1 MLIDD
6 ANVFDADAVVVVG
19 RGDRMGCFVYSFG
32 KFRRFARTHLVHLF
46 DECLLLSVM
55 TTTFDYISGSY

>member
-6 ANVFDADAVVVVG
+6 ANVFDADAVVVG
-19 RGDRMGCFVYSFG
+19 RGDRIGCFVYSFG
-32 KFRRFARTHLVHLF
+32 KFCRFARTHLVHLF

-55 TTTFDYISGSY
+55 TTTFDYNISGFY

>member
-6 ANVFDADAVVVVG
+6 ANVINADAVVVVG
-19 RGDRMGCFVYSFG
+19 RGDGIGFVYSFG

-46 DECLLLSVM
+46 NE
-55 TTTFDYISGSY
+55 